1 METEKKS
8 RPRRERRGSRRS
20 SQPQQPPEGMPAVD
34 DMLEVAPELDTKATI
49 ARSKSRYKGARPK
62 PQRSIS
68 TPSVPAVPAFP
79 AVPLIEAPPADK
91 GRTNF
96 DGFRHALATDDED
109 EPLIML
115 LHGRNDPRLP
125 KRQVKDPEALGDP
138 RPTYKGVEPLNG
150 LPENQRLPASPT
162 KSGAV
167 DSHHDRH
174 REQPRA
180 LAHGPRHVRPEQA
193 IDGRDLSF
201 PQREQR
207 RVVAPIRPSMAPKK
221 SFTQR
226 IAGLVN
232 SPHAAAEAKAQLK
245 QMISHP
251 IAIEDEDPP
260 PPEQFDA
267 PKSAVNA
274 GERTVRVKYREFQ
287 VPVTIVPSTTP
298 ADVIR
303 SVSEKV
309 SSPIDEDS
317 SVMLE
322 SFKQLGLERP
332 LRRYE
337 HIRDVLNSW
346 DSDAQNTLIVEP
358 STTGGYDDEL
368 NMKNVPRKQPENSS
382 FHLYH
387 SQQPGHWDKREVT
400 LRFDG
405 QMLIA
410 KSSGAETSNICHL
423 SDFDIYIPTAKQM
436 AKKIR
441 PPKRICFAV
450 KSQQKSN
457 MFMSTVNFVH
467 FFSSNDRKVAKA
479 LYTAVQEWRSWYL
492 VNIMGKGAERPSQ
505 SLGAPKQPLAH
516 LDRGQFLAK
525 SRQRTRAPHKTHT
538 SQQAPN
544 KISLETGI
552 FPSKQQIGD
561 SSLPIPRTTRL
572 ENCPTEHGEKQAP
585 PVAATQYSST
595 AIPAGDPLPN
605 SGLPGRAYTERQRA
619 QQGRDPRLAVASA
632 QQPTSSS
639 SPVKPPT
646 TELKRLS
653 SQLKKPRPL
662 IDLTPQYQEPPQHLR
677 KGKGVTPGHI
687 PAGGLVD
694 IATSPDVAIP
704 IPPTASWRRP
714 GTSPGPEIS
723 PSRNRSQS

>member
-1 METEKKS
+1 METERKN
-8 RPRRERRGSRRS
+8 RPGRARRGSRRS
-20 SQPQQPPEGMPAVD
+20 SQPQQPPEGMPAVED
-34 DMLEVAPELDTKATI
+34 VPEAAPEPDTKAMI

-68 TPSVPAVPAFP
+68 SPSVPAVPP
-79 AVPLIEAPPADK
+79 IETSSADK
-91 GRTNF
+91 GRTRPSTNL
-96 DGFRHALATDDED
+96 DGFRNASATDDED

-115 LHGRNDPRLP
+115 IHGNNDLQLP
-125 KRQVKDPEALGDP
+125 KRQVRDPEALGDP
-138 RPTYKGVEPLNG
+138 QPTYKSVEPLNG
-150 LPENQRLPASPT
+150 SPEKRRLGASPT
-162 KSGAV
+162 KSGVV

-174 REQPRA
+174 RERPRA
-180 LAHGPRHVRPEQA
+180 LAHGSRHIRPEQR
-193 IDGRDLSF
+193 IDGRDFSF
-201 PQREQR
+201 PQREQGR
-207 RVVAPIRPSMAPKK
+207 MVAPVRPSMAPKK

-226 IAGLVN
+226 IAGLV
-232 SPHAAAEAKAQLK
+232 SQPPLAAEAKAQLK

-251 IAIEDEDPP
+251 IAIGDANPP

-274 GERTVRVKYREFQ
+274 GERTVRVKYRDFQ
-287 VPVTIVPSTTP
+287 ILVTIVPSTTP
-298 ADVIR
+298 ADVIL

-309 SSPIDEDS
+309 SAPIHEDS

-337 HIRDVLNSW
+337 RIRDVLNSW

-358 STTGGYDDEL
+358 STTGGYDNEL
-368 NMKNVPRKQPENSS
+368 NMKNAPRKQPENST

-387 SQQPGHWDKREVT
+387 SQQPGRWDKREVT

-492 VNIMGKGAERPSQ
+492 VNMMGRGAERPSQ
-505 SLGAPKQPLAH
+505 SLEAPKQPMAH
-516 LDRGQFLAK
+516 LDWGQFLAN
-525 SRQRTRAPHKTHT
+525 SRQRTQAPHKTHT
-538 SQQAPN
+538 SPQALKERSP
-544 KISLETGI
+544 ETGTV
-552 FPSKQQIGD
+552 PSKQQVQD
-561 SSLPIPRTTRL
+561 FSLPIPPTTRL
-572 ENCPTEHGEKQAP
+572 ENRPIAHGENQAP
-585 PVAATQYSST
+585 PVAASQYLST
-595 AIPAGDPLPN
+595 AILAGDPLPN
-605 SGLPGRAYTERQRA
+605 SGLLGRAYTERQRA
-619 QQGRDPRLAVASA
+619 QQGRNPRPAVPLA

-639 SPVKPPT
+639 SPVKSPT
-646 TELKRLS
+646 TELKRSS

-662 IDLTPQYQEPPQHLR
+662 IDLTPQYREPPQHLR
-677 KGKGVTPGHI
+677 KGKGVTPGQI

-714 GTSPGPEIS
+714 GTSSGPEIS
-723 PSRNRSQS
+723 PPRNRSQS